1 MFKKL
6 QLTIFEINSINFSP
20 IQTKKFDLSERIR
33 HAVGSSTYKTLRT
46 TCKNLLSSAYNTKS
60 MTPFIE
66 IRLGCLSHE
75 TENSQIHISI
85 CNKGPCVDLSSGKK
99 IRNTYINPIKRRI
112 RVNAQKEVRLPVG
125 CECKVKRNKSFR
137 CFN

>member
-6 QLTIFEINSINFSP
+6 QLTIFVIISINFSP
-20 IQTKKFDLSERIR
+20 IYTKDLSERIR

-85 CNKGPCVDLSSGKK
+85 CNKGPCVDPSSGKK
-99 IRNTYINPIKRRI
+99 IRKTYIEPIKRRI
-112 RVNAQKEVRLPVG
+112 RVNENEIRLPVG
-125 CECKVKRNKSFR
+125 CECRVRKYRSFNR
-137 CFN
+137 